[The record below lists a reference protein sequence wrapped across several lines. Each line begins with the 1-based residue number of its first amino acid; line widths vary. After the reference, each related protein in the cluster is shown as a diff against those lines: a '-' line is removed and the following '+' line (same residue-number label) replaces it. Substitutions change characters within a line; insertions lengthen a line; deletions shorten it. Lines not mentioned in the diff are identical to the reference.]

1 MRNILKIAVMVV
13 CVLFLAV
20 GCSKSED
27 KKEEK
32 IELTGNMALIQ
43 GTWNIYSVNNQ
54 VVTDATVKKTSMT
67 FSKRNVTMTD
77 YSTGSLKN
85 LSGTFAIEGGYLL
98 ITVEGDTTKNEL
110 ISLTSQELKI
120 KTSDATLV
128 FRK

>member
-1 MRNILKIAVMVV
+1 MVV

>member
-1 MRNILKIAVMVV
+1 MVV
-13 CVLFLAV
+13 YVLFLAV